1 MRRKYIIIYLFA
13 ILFSL
18 YAFEFYLP
26 YKEKLSEKKLL
37 KDQILKEQ
45 LYEKQTGKKWD
56 KRTRLQVYND
66 LKKINNNIAIRFQ
79 PSFFFK
85 IENLNILPLSGI
97 SNSETIHCNE
107 NGYFSI
113 YQSDRYGFNNPDDE
127 WDSKEIEYLLI
138 GDSFTHGACVN
149 RPNDI
154 ASVLRTLSN
163 KSVLNLGYGGNGPLL
178 EHATLREYY
187 NSNIKK
193 VLWIYT
199 ESGDL
204 FELITEKKNK
214 ILLEYLNSKNYSQNL
229 KYKQVEVD
237 NLLKKNFK
245 IELRNQIQNR
255 TLENIAQIEDDNKLK
270 YKFLKFIRLDRTKNI
285 FKKKEGYIEDII
297 FKDFEK
303 ILRLSAELSK
313 ANNSKFIFVYIP
325 VYNRYSGSK
334 YSDDY
339 YNKVI
344 SIVKKLNIDIIDMK
358 EVFDNETNPK
368 IFYPFQQFAYHH
380 NIKGFKKVAET
391 IYNFTKG

>member
-1 MRRKYIIIYLFA
+1 MLRYFSISLVSILISLYLF
-13 ILFSL
+13 
-18 YAFEFYLP
+18 EGYL
-26 YKEKLSEKKLL
+26 SF

-45 LYEKQTGKKWD
+45 ISKDQFAKEQLYEEQKKTKWD
-56 KRTRLQVYND
+56 KRTRLQIYDD
-66 LKKINNNIAIRFQ
+66 LKKINSNIVIRFQ
-79 PSFFFK
+79 PSNFLKKQNYSIF
-85 IENLNILPLSGI
+85 PLSGI

-113 YQSDRYGFNNPDDE
+113 YQSDRYGFNNPDEE
-127 WDSKEIEYLLI
+127 WDSEKIEYLLI
-138 GDSFTHGACVN
+138 GDSFTHGSCVN

-154 ASVLRTLSN
+154 SSVLRTLSN
-163 KSVLNLGYGGNGPLL
+163 KSVLNLGYGGNGPLI
-178 EHATLREYY
+178 EYASLREYFK
-187 NSNIKK
+187 SDIKK

-245 IELRNQIQNR
+245 IELENQLQNR

-270 YKFLKFIRLDRTKNI
+270 YKVLKFIRLDRTKKI
-285 FKKKEGYIEDII
+285 FEKKEAIIEDII
-297 FKDFEK
+297 FKEFEK
-303 ILRLSAELSK
+303 ILKLSLDLSK

-325 VYNRYSGSK
+325 EYRRYTGVK
-334 YSDDY
+334 YSDDN

-344 SIVKKLNIDIIDMK
+344 SILKKLDIDLIDMK
-358 EVFDNETNPK
+358 KVFDNETNPK
-368 IFYPFQQFAYHH
+368 IFYPFEQFAWHH

-391 IYNFTKG
+391 IYKLTKG

>member
-1 MRRKYIIIYLFA
+1 MLRYFSISLVSILISLYLF
-13 ILFSL
+13 
-18 YAFEFYLP
+18 EGYL
-26 YKEKLSEKKLL
+26 SF

-45 LYEKQTGKKWD
+45 ISKDQFAKEQLYEEQKKTKWD
-56 KRTRLQVYND
+56 KRTRLQIYDD
-66 LKKINNNIAIRFQ
+66 LKKINSDIVIRFQ
-79 PSFFFK
+79 PSNFLKKQNYSIF
-85 IENLNILPLSGI
+85 PLSGI

-113 YQSDRYGFNNPDDE
+113 YQSDRYGFNNPDEE
-127 WDSKEIEYLLI
+127 WDSEKIEYLLI
-138 GDSFTHGACVN
+138 GDSFTHGSCVN

-154 ASVLRTLSN
+154 SSVLRTLSN
-163 KSVLNLGYGGNGPLL
+163 KSVLNLGYGGNGPLI
-178 EHATLREYY
+178 EYASLREYFK
-187 NSNIKK
+187 SDIKK

-245 IELRNQIQNR
+245 IELENQLQNR

-270 YKFLKFIRLDRTKNI
+270 YKVLKFIRLDRTKKI
-285 FKKKEGYIEDII
+285 FEKKEAIIEDII
-297 FKDFEK
+297 FKEFEK
-303 ILRLSAELSK
+303 ILKLSLDLSK

-325 VYNRYSGSK
+325 EYRRYTGVK
-334 YSDDY
+334 YSDDN

-344 SIVKKLNIDIIDMK
+344 SILKKLDIDLIDMK
-358 EVFDNETNPK
+358 KVFDNETNPK
-368 IFYPFQQFAYHH
+368 IFYPFEQFAWHH

-391 IYNFTKG
+391 IYKLTKG